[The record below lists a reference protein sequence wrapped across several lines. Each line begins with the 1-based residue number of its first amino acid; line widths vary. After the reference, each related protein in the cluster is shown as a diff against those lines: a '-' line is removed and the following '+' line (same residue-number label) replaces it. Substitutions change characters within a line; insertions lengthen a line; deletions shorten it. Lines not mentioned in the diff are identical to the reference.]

1 MDRRL
6 FFLINVAR
14 HRLFK
19 FADSACESELGIS
32 VTQAGALMFIAKHEG
47 CLQKTLAQALSLNK
61 PAVTGLVRRM
71 QKKELIKCQPCRKD
85 ARANRLFLSS
95 KAKELLPQ
103 IFLLVEKMN
112 KRLSQNFSAEEIDV
126 VIRFLNS
133 ITEDF
138 K

>member
-6 FFLINVAR
+6 FFLINIAR

-61 PAVTGLVRRM
+61 PAVTGLVGRM

-85 ARANRLFLSS
+85 ARANRLFLSP

-112 KRLSQNFSAEEIDV
+112 KQLSQNFSAEEIDV